1 MLLMIDQPQVG
12 VTTSHRT
19 PKTRANAGDWG
30 S

>member
-1 MLLMIDQPQVG
+1 MLLMIGQPQV
-12 VTTSHRT
+12 VVAASHRP